1 MKKMKEGASYHSKL
15 FVWYLSVPGYCKW
28 MRKKIPQKTN
38 PLETQ
43 YNTRNH
49 DRFFCSTISYYHASL
64 VSITL
69 IRNYA
74 SFVVAKVI
82 LFVNKYEVGSAF
94 DTYVKDDNNLYLAP
108 NMIIIYLL
116 LLLWYSGI
124 IKLQIFRIVC
134 ILFVNKQITL
144 TPYVNSF
151 SIHISLFT
159 SK

>member
-1 MKKMKEGASYHSKL
+1 MAN
-15 FVWYLSVPGYCKW
+15 YLYGIYLCQVIVNEW
-28 MRKKIPQKTN
+28 EKKIPQKTN

-116 LLLWYSGI
+116 LLLLYRGI
-124 IKLQIFRIVC
+124 IKLKVFRI
-134 ILFVNKQITL
+134 ITFVNKQITL

-151 SIHISLFT
+151 SMHISVLT

>member
-28 MRKKIPQKTN
+28 MREKIPQKTN

-116 LLLWYSGI
+116 LLLLYSGI
-124 IKLQIFRIVC
+124 QRLCLYDICKSM
-134 ILFVNKQITL
+134 N
-144 TPYVNSF
+144 
-151 SIHISLFT
+151 
-159 SK
+159 

>member
-1 MKKMKEGASYHSKL
+1 MNEK
-15 FVWYLSVPGYCKW
+15 
-28 MRKKIPQKTN
+28 KKIPQKTN

-124 IKLQIFRIVC
+124 IKLQIFRI

-151 SIHISLFT
+151 SIYISLFT

>member
-1 MKKMKEGASYHSKL
+1 M
-15 FVWYLSVPGYCKW
+15 
-28 MRKKIPQKTN
+28 I
-38 PLETQ
+38 
-43 YNTRNH
+43 
-49 DRFFCSTISYYHASL
+49 DFCSTISYYHASL

-116 LLLWYSGI
+116 LLLLYRGI
-124 IKLQIFRIVC
+124 IKLKVFRI
-134 ILFVNKQITL
+134 ITFVNKKITL
-144 TPYVNSF
+144 TPYVN
-151 SIHISLFT
+151 
-159 SK
+159 

>member
-1 MKKMKEGASYHSKL
+1 MNE
-15 FVWYLSVPGYCKW
+15 
-28 MRKKIPQKTN
+28 RKNPSKTN

-116 LLLWYSGI
+116 LLLLYSGI
-124 IKLQIFRIVC
+124 IKNRYVC
-134 ILFVNKQITL
+134 IIFVNKQITL

>member
-15 FVWYLSVPGYCKW
+15 FVWYLSVPGYCNW
-28 MRKKIPQKTN
+28 MREKIPQKTN

-116 LLLWYSGI
+116 LLLLYRGI
-124 IKLQIFRIVC
+124 IRLKVFRI
-134 ILFVNKQITL
+134 IFK
-144 TPYVNSF
+144 
-151 SIHISLFT
+151 
-159 SK
+159 

>member
-1 MKKMKEGASYHSKL
+1 MNK
-15 FVWYLSVPGYCKW
+15 
-28 MRKKIPQKTN
+28 RKIPQKTN

-116 LLLWYSGI
+116 LLLLYSGI
-124 IKLQIFRIVC
+124 IKLNRYVC
-134 ILFVNKQITL
+134 IIFVNKQITL
-144 TPYVNSF
+144 TPYVN
-151 SIHISLFT
+151 
-159 SK
+159 

>member
-1 MKKMKEGASYHSKL
+1 MNK
-15 FVWYLSVPGYCKW
+15 
-28 MRKKIPQKTN
+28 RKIPQKTN

-116 LLLWYSGI
+116 LLLLYRGI
-124 IKLQIFRIVC
+124 IKLKVFRI
-134 ILFVNKQITL
+134 ITFVNKQITL

-151 SIHISLFT
+151 SMHISVLT

>member
-1 MKKMKEGASYHSKL
+1 MKKMKEDASYHGKL

-28 MRKKIPQKTN
+28 MREKIPQKTN

>member
-1 MKKMKEGASYHSKL
+1 MNK
-15 FVWYLSVPGYCKW
+15 
-28 MRKKIPQKTN
+28 RKIPQKTN

-116 LLLWYSGI
+116 LFLLYSGI
-124 IKLQIFRIVC
+124 IKLQIFRI
-134 ILFVNKQITL
+134 IIFGNKQITL
-144 TPYVNSF
+144 TPYVNLF
-151 SIHISLFT
+151 SIYISLFT